1 MLAPDNEIKGCD
13 FFRWL
18 PEISSLRTISRNQ
31 TKEKTMWIWIKENT
45 GILTLILVTI
55 NVFVGITKFWLLRW
69 QGYERG
75 QDLRD
80 LLFWQE
86 VERRGHGTFEQ
97 EKAWKGSKHKWIKRI
112 FKRTFD

>member
-1 MLAPDNEIKGCD
+1 
-13 FFRWL
+13 
-18 PEISSLRTISRNQ
+18 
-31 TKEKTMWIWIKENT
+31 MWIWIKENT

-80 LLFWQE
+80 LLFGKKLKEE
-86 VERRGHGTFEQ
+86 VMVLLSKKRLGKEANTSGLKEFLKEPLTSIVCYPLPVFIDNAERRC
-97 EKAWKGSKHKWIKRI
+97 RI
-112 FKRTFD
+112 